1 MSSLPHSRSIS
12 HVIRKIA
19 SLRAFPSESVVT
31 WVFLKI
37 WNILPTVEF
46 TIPTSY
52 SCPRGIIMSAKKS
65 CLICVSKSDV
75 LADENPS
82 IRSTETDISV
92 REIGGVA

>member
-1 MSSLPHSRSIS
+1 
-12 HVIRKIA
+12 
-19 SLRAFPSESVVT
+19 
-31 WVFLKI
+31 
-37 WNILPTVEF
+37 
-46 TIPTSY
+46 
-52 SCPRGIIMSAKKS
+52 MSAKKS